1 MKFLLEFDR
10 KSIRTGS
17 LIILHCI
24 FAKVISRKV
33 SREKCFGVF
42 LQPWCKWLET
52 QACPKTD
59 HF

>member
-1 MKFLLEFDR
+1 MKSLLEFDR

-24 FAKVISRKV
+24 FAKAISRKI
-33 SREKCFGVF
+33 SRENRVF
-42 LQPWCKWLET
+42 LQPRCKWLET